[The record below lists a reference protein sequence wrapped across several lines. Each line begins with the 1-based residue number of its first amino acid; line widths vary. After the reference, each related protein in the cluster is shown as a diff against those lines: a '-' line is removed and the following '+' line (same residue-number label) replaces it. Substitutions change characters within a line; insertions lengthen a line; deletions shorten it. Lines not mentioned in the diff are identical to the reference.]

1 MSNINN
7 VKNKAQYKKSQT
19 FEGSHLKESL
29 QGGNMF
35 NPNNMIKKFF
45 GENNKNIIPPKE
57 VFMLKKYKVAL
68 LAIVFATVLPQI
80 SSGLIIELS
89 MPNLVKTSDLIVR
102 GSIVKTES
110 YWGSLS
116 WDPNSRIILTSAT
129 LQISESYKGVSDKS
143 EIIIETEGGEIGEIG
158 LFVEDMPK
166 FAPNQDVIVFLSA
179 QDSKGIRRV
188 VNLYNGKYSLSEG
201 KVLERNETINQFVN
215 KIKQTVKQTRGGLR

>member
-1 MSNINN
+1 M
-7 VKNKAQYKKSQT
+7 KSPRKRDFLFSAET
-19 FEGSHLKESL
+19 MK
-29 QGGNMF
+29 
-35 NPNNMIKKFF
+35 KKFF

-57 VFMLKKYKVAL
+57 VFMLKNYKVVL
-68 LAIVFATVLPQI
+68 LAIIIATVLPQI
-80 SSGLIIELS
+80 SSGLIIQLP
-89 MPNLVKTSDLIVR
+89 MPDLVKTSDLIIR

-129 LQISESYKGVSDKS
+129 LQIGESYKGVSDKS

-166 FAPNQDVIVFLSA
+166 FEPNQEVVVFLSA
-179 QDSKGIRRV
+179 PDSKGIRRV
-188 VNLYNGKYSLSEG
+188 VNLYNGKYSLSAG

-215 KIKQTVKQTRGGLR
+215 KIKQTVKETRRGSR